1 MHGSGT
7 QPDLRLPTSLLSP
20 FSAPFPIHLARVN
33 RRNDA
38 CYRLFGELIPIIGNV
53 MDSSW
58 SDEDVLSELG
68 RRLRR
73 HRLNRNLTQVEVAT
87 LAGVSVGSVASVEAG
102 SNTSLGIVVR
112 LMRAL
117 GLVTRLDLMVP
128 DPEVSPLQ
136 LAATEGVERQRARRR
151 AGPG

>member
-1 MHGSGT
+1 
-7 QPDLRLPTSLLSP
+7 
-20 FSAPFPIHLARVN
+20 
-33 RRNDA
+33 
-38 CYRLFGELIPIIGNV
+38 